1 MRNLLSYHRFNRVN
15 ESTSVATDVEVE
27 YLPRSTRSQN
37 REIVGEIA
45 AAIHAS
51 DAQSEYTELHMPDF
65 VRKMGSNFE
74 DKRRGFF
81 GMLMDQPRDLWAVKF
96 EGKVVGFILIINPD
110 GRDRIGFGINSKFAG
125 KGILL
130 KAFNQIKDDL
140 RYPLYG
146 ETSVDNIASQK
157 LMIKMGF
164 EKEREIMFAGLP
176 SYRFVKNQP

>member
-1 MRNLLSYHRFNRVN
+1 MKNLLSYKRFN
-15 ESTSVATDVEVE
+15 ESTDVATDVEVE
-27 YLPRSTRSQN
+27 YLPKSTRSQN
-37 REIVGEIA
+37 REIVKEIA
-45 AAIHAS
+45 EAIHAS

-74 DKRRGFF
+74 DKRRGFY

-96 EGKVVGFILIINPD
+96 EGKIVGFIVTHNPGD
-110 GRDRIGFGINSKFAG
+110 GKDRIGFGINSKFSG

-130 KAFNQIKDDL
+130 KAFNQIKNDL

-146 ETSVDNIASQK
+146 ETSIKNKASQQ
-157 LMIKMGF
+157 LMRKMGF
-164 EKEREIMFAGLP
+164 QIESDIMFAELP